1 MVLLTALFFYGI
13 LPLVGAWR
21 VRRRWMLFR
30 QDVLAALGAPEV
42 DFPLLQTGHV
52 VPSGRHR
59 LTGALEAFEGSDR
72 LWIGNDRVS
81 VAVSLVHTPVFF
93 LDGSETTE
101 DTADPPRRVEA
112 PSLGALLEGTQFLV
126 SGDLVADQAGQ
137 LHFAS
142 DPGSGSR
149 LLVLAF
155 EGDPT
160 TVLRRALVAGRPVID
175 HWNSW
180 TPVSVGLGITVLLIL
195 AWLQWGVLGGTGPLA
210 LALAFV
216 PSTFFLPPGIA
227 FFYGFGRFWA
237 RGRRLRAEA
246 DLRRTLPRSSREP
259 WSKEFRTTALV
270 WESVAHVFLTAGI
283 VGNTLLL
290 VWLVRLWVP

>member
-1 MVLLTALFFYGI
+1 MVLFTALIFYAF

-30 QDVLAALGAPEV
+30 QDVLGALGAPEV

-81 VAVSLVHTPVFF
+81 VAVSLVHTPVYF
-93 LDGSETTE
+93 LEASEGDDAGE
-101 DTADPPRRVEA
+101 PPRRVEA
-112 PSLGALLEGTQFLV
+112 SSLGTLLEGTQFLV
-126 SGDLVADQAGQ
+126 SGDLVADSAGQ

-142 DPGSGSR
+142 TPSSGGR

-160 TVLRRALVAGRPVID
+160 TVLRRALLAGRPMID

-180 TPVSVGLGITVLLIL
+180 TPVSVGLGITVLLVL
-195 AWLQWGVLGGTGPLA
+195 SWLQWGALGGTGPLA

-216 PSTFFLPPGIA
+216 PSTFFLPPGIG
-227 FFYGFGRFWA
+227 FFYGFSRLWA

-246 DLRRTLPRSSREP
+246 DLRRTQPRTAGEATT
-259 WSKEFRTTALV
+259 KGFRTKALV
-270 WESVAHVFLTAGI
+270 WETLAQVSLTMGVI
-283 VGNTLLL
+283 GNTLLL
-290 VWLVRLWVP
+290 VWLVGLWLP

>member
-1 MVLLTALFFYGI
+1 
-13 LPLVGAWR
+13 
-21 VRRRWMLFR
+21 MLFR
-30 QDVLAALGAPEV
+30 QDVLAALGALEV

-59 LTGALEAFEGSDR
+59 LTGTLEAFEGSDR

-93 LDGSETTE
+93 LEGSETADE
-101 DTADPPRRVEA
+101 PPDPPRRVEA
-112 PSLGALLEGTQFLV
+112 SSLGALLEGTQFLV
-126 SGDLVADQAGQ
+126 SGDLQADSAGQ

-142 DPGSGSR
+142 DPGAGR

-180 TPVSVGLGITVLLIL
+180 TPISVGLGITALLIL
-195 AWLQWGVLGGTGPLA
+195 AWLQWGALGRSGPLA

-227 FFYGFGRFWA
+227 FFYGFGRFWGRA
-237 RGRRLRAEA
+237 RRLRAEA
-246 DLRRTLPRSSREP
+246 DIRRTQTGSSRQP
-259 WSKEFRTTALV
+259 HSRAFRTKALV
-270 WESVAHVFLTAGI
+270 WESVAHGFLTAGI

-290 VWLVRLWVP
+290 FWLVELWLP